1 MLHQF
6 SNYLEAIVL
15 IPQFVLLY
23 RRQKYQ
29 PWVVAFVVLAGAEGV
44 VKSLPLLM
52 DWKEQQTSNPYGG
65 FCSSVSWSG
74 VGWVSSAMLY
84 QGQRAL

>member
-65 FCSSVSWSG
+65 FAAVCHG
-74 VGWVSSAMLY
+74 VGL
-84 QGQRAL
+84 GG